1 MIAVSVSRPQLRW
14 LEMLGIFL
22 LLPLLALP
30 FRQQLQ
36 LWLIPVLLLLALYC
50 YGMISRDASF
60 KRFRLLNAAQVA
72 PLLRRRLPV
81 FVLGALLCLLLYS
94 LLGDGRWF
102 AMPSESPK
110 NWLLLL
116 VLYPL
121 LSAWPQELIFRTFFF
136 HRYKKIIPRKK
147 HRMLLSAALF
157 GFAHVVYGNWVAILL
172 ALLGGLLFAYTYAKT
187 RSTLA
192 CVVEHSIWGIWLF
205 TLGLGHYLDSAAT
218 G

>member
-1 MIAVSVSRPQLRW
+1 MPAVALSQPQLRW
-14 LEMLGIFL
+14 LEMFAIFL
-22 LLPLLALP
+22 LLPLLAWP

-81 FVLGALLCLLLYS
+81 FVLGGLLGLLIYS

-102 AMPSESPK
+102 VLPTESPQS
-110 NWLLLL
+110 WLLLL
-116 VLYPL
+116 LCYPL

-147 HRMLLSAALF
+147 HRMLLSALLF
-157 GFAHVVYGNWVAILL
+157 GYAHLVYANLMAVLL
-172 ALLGGLLFAYTYAKT
+172 ALLGGFLFAYTYAKT

-192 CVVEHSIWGIWLF
+192 CVVEHSIWGLWLF
-205 TLGLGHYLDSAAT
+205 TLGLGQYLDSGAST
-218 G
+218 

>member
-94 LLGDGRWF
+94 LLGDGPWF

-205 TLGLGHYLDSAAT
+205 TLGLGHYLDSAST
-218 G
+218 S

>member
-205 TLGLGHYLDSAAT
+205 TLGLGHYLDSAST
-218 G
+218 S

>member
-81 FVLGALLCLLLYS
+81 FVLGTLLCLLLYS

-102 AMPSESPK
+102 AMPSESPES
-110 NWLLLL
+110 WLLLL

-205 TLGLGHYLDSAAT
+205 TLGLGHYLDSATTA
-218 G
+218 

>member
-102 AMPSESPK
+102 AMPSESPES
-110 NWLLLL
+110 WLLLL

-157 GFAHVVYGNWVAILL
+157 GFAHLVYGNWVAILL

-205 TLGLGHYLDSAAT
+205 TLGLGHYLDSATT

>member
-1 MIAVSVSRPQLRW
+1 MPAVALSQAQLRW
-14 LEMLGIFL
+14 LEMFAIFL
-22 LLPLLALP
+22 LLPLLAWP

-81 FVLGALLCLLLYS
+81 FVLGGLLGLLIYS

-102 AMPSESPK
+102 VLPTESPQS
-110 NWLLLL
+110 WLLLL
-116 VLYPL
+116 LCYPL

-147 HRMLLSAALF
+147 HRMLLSALLF
-157 GFAHVVYGNWVAILL
+157 GYAHLVYANLMAVLL
-172 ALLGGLLFAYTYAKT
+172 ALLGGFLFAYTYAKT

-192 CVVEHSIWGIWLF
+192 CVVEHSIWGLWLF
-205 TLGLGHYLDSAAT
+205 TLGLGQYLDSGAST
-218 G
+218 

>member
-102 AMPSESPK
+102 AMPSESPES
-110 NWLLLL
+110 WLLLL

>member
-1 MIAVSVSRPQLRW
+1 MPAVALSQAQLRW
-14 LEMLGIFL
+14 LEMFAIFL
-22 LLPLLALP
+22 LLPLLAWP

-81 FVLGALLCLLLYS
+81 FVLGGLLGLLIYS

-102 AMPSESPK
+102 ALPTESPQS
-110 NWLLLL
+110 WLLLL
-116 VLYPL
+116 LCYPL

-147 HRMLLSAALF
+147 HRMLLSALLF
-157 GFAHVVYGNWVAILL
+157 GYAHLVYANLMAVLL
-172 ALLGGLLFAYTYAKT
+172 ALLGGFLFAYTYAKT

-192 CVVEHSIWGIWLF
+192 CVVEHSIWGLWLF
-205 TLGLGHYLDSAAT
+205 TLGLGQYLDSGAST
-218 G
+218 